1 MQPEKY
7 KVAKFVAICV
17 LVISLVAAF
26 QAWVPK
32 KIAELDARVTS
43 IAHAQ
48 TNATPPLI
56 WSSWKKVNSGTTS
69 DFGTTVTSDIYDASN
84 QPNLT
89 VAVYS
94 STGVSAYTIAV
105 ETAPFAVSGA
115 SWAQV
120 TTIDFTDDGSVA
132 SPKWQQVN
140 IPGRYGKV
148 RIRITAIT
156 AGGGT
161 VQVYLAT

>member
-1 MQPEKY
+1 MTRTKSILLLLLMIIGGWYTGRGVVRDFKGLP
-7 KVAKFVAICV
+7 
-17 LVISLVAAF
+17 S
-26 QAWVPK
+26 VPT
-32 KIAELDARVTS
+32 AQ
-43 IAHAQ
+43 AQ
-48 TNATPPLI
+48 TNATPPLY
-56 WSSWKKVNSGTTS
+56 WSNWAKVYSSTTS
-69 DFGTTVTSDIYDASN
+69 DFTTTATSNIYDASN

-94 STGVSAYTIAV
+94 STGVTAYTIAV
-105 ETAPFAVSGA
+105 ETAPFSIAGA
-115 SWAQV
+115 NWANV
-120 TTIDFTDDGSVA
+120 TTIDYTDDGSVA

-156 AGGGT
+156 PGAGS

>member
-1 MQPEKY
+1 MFNKFKHSITTLSITALFAAAIGMGIWLDVKY
-7 KVAKFVAICV
+7 TNWKVTP
-17 LVISLVAAF
+17 L
-26 QAWVPK
+26 
-32 KIAELDARVTS
+32 
-43 IAHAQ
+43 AHAQ

-56 WSSWKKVNSGTTS
+56 WSSWKKVNSGATS

>member
-1 MQPEKY
+1 MERYPLL
-7 KVAKFVAICV
+7 VRISCLLLIVVIGFGV
-17 LVISLVAAF
+17 LNYNQSKLLETRLA
-26 QAWVPK
+26 
-32 KIAELDARVTS
+32 TS
-43 IAHAQ
+43 ALAQ
-48 TNATPPLI
+48 TNATPPLV
-56 WSSWKKVNSGTTS
+56 WSNWKKVNSGATS
-69 DFGTTVTSDIYDASN
+69 DFSTTVTSDIYDASN

>member
-1 MQPEKY
+1 MERYPLLVRIGCLLLVVATGFGVLNY
-7 KVAKFVAICV
+7 KQSKLLETKLA
-17 LVISLVAAF
+17 
-26 QAWVPK
+26 P
-32 KIAELDARVTS
+32 

-56 WSSWKKVNSGTTS
+56 WSSWKKVNSGATS